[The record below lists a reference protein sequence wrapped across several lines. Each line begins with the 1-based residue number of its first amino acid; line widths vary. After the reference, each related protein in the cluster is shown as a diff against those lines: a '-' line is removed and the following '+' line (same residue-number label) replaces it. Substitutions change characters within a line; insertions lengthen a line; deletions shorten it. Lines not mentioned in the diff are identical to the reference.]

1 MLRVLRHRD
10 FGLLWLGQAVSLVG
24 DGIYLVAIAWLVL
37 DISNEPSALALV
49 GLAWTFPMVVA
60 LLIAGVLS
68 DRLERRR
75 LMIAGDLLRCAAIG
89 AIAVL
94 ALAGT
99 AELWHVVVL
108 VVIYG
113 IGEALFQPAFGAI
126 VPDIVPRD
134 ELLQANAVRELMEP
148 LGLRFAGPA
157 LGGLLIALFDVGV
170 AFVVDAATFAISAV
184 AIGLMSR
191 QPPARKERGSMR
203 RDLAE
208 GFTYVRAHAWLWA
221 TLAGAALFLLFT
233 YGPMEVLLPYI
244 IKNELG
250 GDAATFGTVLA
261 VGGLGSIAAAVIL
274 SLTGLPRRHVTFMW
288 SAWGVATGLDIG
300 LALAGASWQM
310 CVLAFFSFGLATT
323 GLLVWSMLMYTL
335 VPAEMLGRV
344 TSVDWFVSIG
354 LTPVSFA
361 LTGPIAEAFGA
372 RETLAGAG
380 VLGLLTVLVIFIPGV
395 RDPERTPLPD
405 GRARL
410 GSAV

>member
-99 AELWHVVVL
+99 AELWHVIVL

-157 LGGLLIALFDVGV
+157 LGGLLIALFDVGA

-208 GFTYVRAHAWLWA
+208 GFAYVRAHAWLWA

-288 SAWGVATGLDIG
+288 SAWGVGTGLDVG

-395 RDPERTPLPD
+395 RDPERTPLPA

-410 GSAV
+410 GSAA

>member
-68 DRLERRR
+68 
-75 LMIAGDLLRCAAIG
+75 
-89 AIAVL
+89 
-94 ALAGT
+94 
-99 AELWHVVVL
+99 
-108 VVIYG
+108 
-113 IGEALFQPAFGAI
+113 
-126 VPDIVPRD
+126 
-134 ELLQANAVRELMEP
+134 
-148 LGLRFAGPA
+148 
-157 LGGLLIALFDVGV
+157 
-170 AFVVDAATFAISAV
+170 
-184 AIGLMSR
+184 
-191 QPPARKERGSMR
+191 
-203 RDLAE
+203 
-208 GFTYVRAHAWLWA
+208 
-221 TLAGAALFLLFT
+221 
-233 YGPMEVLLPYI
+233 

-288 SAWGVATGLDIG
+288 SAWGVGTGLDVG
-300 LALAGASWQM
+300 LALAGASWQI
-310 CVLAFFSFGLATT
+310 CVLAFFSFGFATT

-354 LTPVSFA
+354 LTPCRS
-361 LTGPIAEAFGA
+361 
-372 RETLAGAG
+372 R
-380 VLGLLTVLVIFIPGV
+380 
-395 RDPERTPLPD
+395 
-405 GRARL
+405 
-410 GSAV
+410 

>member
-75 LMIAGDLLRCAAIG
+75 LMIAGDLLRCAAIA

-94 ALAGT
+94 ALGGT
-99 AELWHVVVL
+99 AELWHVIVL

-157 LGGLLIALFDVGV
+157 LGGLLIALFDVGA

-208 GFTYVRAHAWLWA
+208 GFAYVRAHAWLWA

-288 SAWGVATGLDIG
+288 SAWGVGTGLDVG

-335 VPAEMLGRV
+335 VPTEMLGRV

-405 GRARL
+405 GRTRL
-410 GSAV
+410 GSAA

>member
-49 GLAWTFPMVVA
+49 GLAWTLPMVVA

-75 LMIAGDLLRCAAIG
+75 LMIAGDLLRCVAIG

-94 ALAGT
+94 ALGGT
-99 AELWHVVVL
+99 AELWHVIVL

-113 IGEALFQPAFGAI
+113 IGEALFQPAFGAV
-126 VPDIVPRD
+126 VPDIVPHD
-134 ELLQANAVRELMEP
+134 ELLQANAVRELIEP

-157 LGGLLIALFDVGV
+157 LGGLLIALFDVGA

-184 AIGLMSR
+184 VIGLMSR
-191 QPPARKERGSMR
+191 QPPAREGSGSMR

-208 GFTYVRAHAWLWA
+208 GFAYVRAHAWLWA

-250 GDAATFGTVLA
+250 GGAATFGTVLA

-288 SAWGVATGLDIG
+288 SAWGVGTGLDIG

-310 CVLAFFSFGLATT
+310 CVLAFFSFGFATT
-323 GLLVWSMLMYTL
+323 GLLVWSMLIYTL

-361 LTGPIAEAFGA
+361 LTGPIAEAVGA
-372 RETLAGAG
+372 RATLAGAG

-410 GSAV
+410 GSAA